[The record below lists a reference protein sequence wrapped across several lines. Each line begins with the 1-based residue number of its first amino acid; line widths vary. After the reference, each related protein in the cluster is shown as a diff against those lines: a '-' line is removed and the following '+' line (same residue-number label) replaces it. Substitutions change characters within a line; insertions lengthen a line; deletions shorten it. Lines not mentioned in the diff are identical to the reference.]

1 LVQSDKNFSRTYA
14 IGDYGDFVYR
24 SEVYLT
30 GLDDRNYFD
39 LRGMHFDVQ
48 EQTLDT
54 LSSGAENFDARDKE
68 QPWVLPSFDYSYTP
82 DESVF
87 GGELNLDLNARVIS
101 RDKLDVKLS
110 ETNPA
115 VFDAVNGIENT
126 SSRLTA
132 EAEWKRS

>member
-1 LVQSDKNFSRTYA
+1 
-14 IGDYGDFVYR
+14 
-24 SEVYLT
+24 
-30 GLDDRNYFD
+30 
-39 LRGMHFDVQ
+39 DVQ

-82 DESVF
+82 DEPVF

-132 EAEWKRS
+132 EAEWKRSFITDGGLVMTPLLAFQADSTHVNYS